1 MARHLTETN
10 VEMLART
17 IGTLEVATW
26 GAVVR
31 LARRRLGHAYSRQ
44 ALSGH
49 ARIRTA
55 LAARREQLRGSG
67 AGRRPRPKTDIEAA
81 LLERIDS
88 LEADLSRL
96 RAENEAMMTRFA
108 VWAHNTHVL
117 GIPDHRLD
125 APLQPVDRDY
135 SEPDA

>member
-1 MARHLTETN
+1 
-10 VEMLART
+10 ML
-17 IGTLEVATW
+17 
-26 GAVVR
+26 
-31 LARRRLGHAYSRQ
+31 
-44 ALSGH
+44 
-49 ARIRTA
+49 
-55 LAARREQLRGSG
+55 
-67 AGRRPRPKTDIEAA
+67 PKTDTEAA

-108 VWAHNTHVL
+108 VWAYNTHVL

-135 SEPDA
+135 SERGA

>member
-1 MARHLTETN
+1 MARHLSETRI
-10 VEMLART
+10 ETLARA

-26 GAVVR
+26 DAVVR
-31 LARRRLGHAYSRQ
+31 LARQRLGHAYSRQ
-44 ALSGH
+44 ALSRH
-49 ARIRTA
+49 ERITTA
-55 LAARREQLRGSG
+55 LAARKEQLRGRH
-67 AGRRPRPKTDIEAA
+67 AGRRARPKTDTEAA
-81 LLERIDS
+81 LLARIDS

-108 VWAHNTHVL
+108 IWAYNTHVL

-135 SEPDA
+135 SERDA

>member
-1 MARHLTETN
+1 MARHLTETHI
-10 VEMLART
+10 EILAST

-26 GAVVR
+26 DAVVR
-31 LARRRLGHAYSRQ
+31 LARQRLGHAYSRQ
-44 ALSGH
+44 ALSRH
-49 ARIRTA
+49 ERIRTA
-55 LAARREQLRGSG
+55 LTARKEQLRGRG
-67 AGRRPRPKTDIEAA
+67 AGRRLRPKTDTEAA

-135 SEPDA
+135 SERHA